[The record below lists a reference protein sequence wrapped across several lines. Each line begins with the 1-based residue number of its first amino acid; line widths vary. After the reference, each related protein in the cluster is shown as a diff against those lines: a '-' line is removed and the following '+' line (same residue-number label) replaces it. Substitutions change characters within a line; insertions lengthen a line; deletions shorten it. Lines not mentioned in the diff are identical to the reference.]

1 MVGGVE
7 RLLLSVG
14 TEGRLD
20 RWQSASPK
28 HKCTGDLR
36 STVRL
41 SALCAGT
48 MYALGDSQ
56 RGIMTVS
63 PPTPVLSAHICLTTF
78 RDMQVDFTR
87 TYQSVYP
94 STYGESHLRFQSPKN
109 SAFDLAFGRQVSLTV
124 AMPCQLC

>member
-36 STVRL
+36 STVRP

-48 MYALGDSQ
+48 MYALGDSESHCFLWD
-56 RGIMTVS
+56 S
-63 PPTPVLSAHICLTTF
+63 PPPLQCYQRIYAEQRSETCRS
-78 RDMQVDFTR
+78 TR

-94 STYGESHLRFQSPKN
+94 STYGESHLRFQSPKD
-109 SAFDLAFGRQVSLTV
+109 SAFDLAFDRQVSLTV